1 MVVAELFG
9 IAVGMGIAAWRAMRW
24 TLRGR
29 EILGFA
35 CVGAAAIAALALTL
49 LLAGPLLAL
58 TVPTGAT
65 LVGFALAFAF
75 SGGGDSGGDG
85 GDDEPPWWPSFEDE
99 LRRYERSRVP
109 AGRR

>member
-1 MVVAELFG
+1 MVVAELAG
-9 IAVGMGIAAWRAMRW
+9 VVAGMGVAAWRAMRW

-29 EILGFA
+29 DVLGLC
-35 CVGAAAIAALALTL
+35 CVGLAAIGSLALTL
-49 LLAGPLLAL
+49 LLAGPILAL

-65 LVGFALAFAF
+65 LVGFALAFA
-75 SGGGDSGGDG
+75 SGNGDAETD

-109 AGRR
+109 TPR